1 MEGVVAFYG
10 RDMQAAASSLAAGR
24 DKIERLLRVP
34 DALLVALQEMGE
46 GGEMALQ
53 EMGGGGEGNMHERAR
68 GEGEEQQVCRIT
80 WTPA

>member
-24 DKIERLLRVP
+24 DKIERLRVP

-46 GGEMALQ
+46 GGEGRGL
-53 EMGGGGEGNMHERAR
+53 EDRYIEG
-68 GEGEEQQVCRIT
+68 
-80 WTPA
+80 